1 MKKQDSQQGDEPGV
15 TQTTM
20 ENKDLTP
27 SDCTTT
33 TDTRMLNLY

>member
-20 ENKDLTP
+20 GNKDLNP
-27 SDCTTT
+27 SNCT